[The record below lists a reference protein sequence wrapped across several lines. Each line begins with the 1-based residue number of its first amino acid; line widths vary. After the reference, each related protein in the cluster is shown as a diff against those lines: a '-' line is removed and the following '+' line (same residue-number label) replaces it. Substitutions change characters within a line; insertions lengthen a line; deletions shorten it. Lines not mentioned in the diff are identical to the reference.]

1 MSNDKVQWPGKAVNA
16 DGDDLSGPVQQ
27 FLRDLRLLEKKSDV
41 ANLFGTPASLQVITA
56 GATSLGKVWPSIV
69 AAIGGGSA
77 IVTGLMG
84 FGVGPDDANVVQRAA
99 FTVSAS
105 LLASAVAIAIA
116 IMVRADVNARSTAS
130 AAQFEARAAVTTA
143 ILSSSQ
149 FGRPVP
155 TAPAPQPDYMLRT
168 DNDEWLPVIG
178 FRLQNGGV
186 VADVGQDAP
195 VLAQNFVAIVP
206 TNSWH
211 SPTAPTPNGSAPAT
225 QASNT

>member
-1 MSNDKVQWPGKAVNA
+1 MSGDKVQWPGKAVDAN
-16 DGDDLSGPVQQ
+16 GDDLSGPVQQ

-41 ANLFGTPASLQVITA
+41 ASVFGTPASLQVITA

-84 FGVGPDDANVVQRAA
+84 FGVGPDGGNVVQRAA

-116 IMVRADVNARSTAS
+116 IMVRADVNARSAAS

-143 ILSSSQ
+143 ILSSSE

-155 TAPAPQPDYMLRT
+155 AAPAPQPDYMLRT
-168 DNDEWLPVIG
+168 NNDEWLPVIS
-178 FRLQNGGV
+178 LQLQESGV
-186 VADVGQDAP
+186 VADVGREQP
-195 VLAQNFVAIVP
+195 ILAENFVALVP
-206 TNSWH
+206 TNTWH
-211 SPTAPTPNGSAPAT
+211 APSSNGSAPAPP
-225 QASNT
+225 A